1 MNKLLKLLLVLAL
14 PLAISAQENL
24 TLEEAL
30 EFGFENNTDFKN
42 TQLDAAIR
50 KQFAFEVMTE
60 GFPQINLN
68 LDYSFAFE
76 QQVSIVPAGVF
87 GPDELEF
94 IFAQPQTAN
103 LTADVSQLIFDA
115 RYIYGVKARNALI
128 ESADFQVEQARIN
141 TSDAITKAYFGA
153 LISQQAYELLSQNEA
168 TLKSILNETKATY
181 AEGLIDE
188 LSVNRLELNMSNLLT
203 QIVKQEN
210 QWENALLNLKYV
222 IGMPND
228 SAITLAGDLN
238 ELVNNF
244 AFDASA
250 EVNPNNRIE
259 TKMLANQAELK
270 QYDIKQA
277 RSSYFPSLYAY
288 ALYGTLAQRQDFNF
302 FDTNL
307 RWFDFGTVGFKLNIP
322 VFDGL
327 KSKSQVQQRKL
338 ELEKIENNQENFQ
351 QIINLQATSAQNNLA
366 NALNEYSNQ
375 EENLALANKILTK
388 TIIMFNEGVGSSFE
402 LSQAQQEYTNT
413 MINYTQSVYNLL
425 IAKLEVNKALGSL

>member
-1 MNKLLKLLLVLAL
+1 LL
-14 PLAISAQENL
+14 
-24 TLEEAL
+24 
-30 EFGFENNTDFKN
+30 FKSKRIIVP
-42 TQLDAAIR
+42 AG
-50 KQFAFEVMTE
+50 V
-60 GFPQINLN
+60 
-68 LDYSFAFE
+68 FE

-87 GPDELEF
+87 GPNELEF

-103 LTADVSQLIFDA
+103 LTADVSQLIFDS
-115 RYIYGVKARNALI
+115 RYIYGVKARQALL

-141 TSDAITKAYFGA
+141 TSEAITKAYFGA
-153 LISQQAYELLSQNEA
+153 LISQEAFKLLSQNEA
-168 TLKSILNETKATY
+168 ILKSILDETKATY

-210 QWENALLNLKYV
+210 QSENALLNLKYV

-228 SAITLAGDLN
+228 SAIALAGDFD

-244 AFDASA
+244 TFDASA

-351 QIINLQATSAQNNLA
+351 QIINLQVTSAQNNLA
-366 NALNEYSNQ
+366 NALNEYDNQ

>member
-103 LTADVSQLIFDA
+103 LTADVSQLIFDS
-115 RYIYGVKARNALI
+115 RYIYGVKARKALL

-141 TSDAITKAYFGA
+141 TSEAITKAYFGA
-153 LISQQAYELLSQNEA
+153 LISQEAFELLSQNEA
-168 TLKSILNETKATY
+168 TLKSILDETKATY

-228 SAITLAGDLN
+228 SAITLAGDFD

-244 AFDASA
+244 TFDASA